1 MQLSPSIQMECMDEI
16 FDTTKLAHE
25 VFTSF
30 ISQCNGIRPDIQS
43 INELFRIIH
52 TLKALTKWMNFE
64 NPTIFFSYIEDVLYR
79 IRENTL
85 EQCEELKLWLLEA
98 QKNFEIFYE
107 LIKAEANPEE
117 LNRFSF
123 TLKRYANKDGI
134 DNIQSL
140 QSMRVLYV
148 EDDQAIQAPLAK
160 FLSRRVKELVLASD
174 GEEGIAQFHLH
185 RPDIVITDINMPK
198 MHGFKMAA
206 EIRKIDAD
214 VPIIATSAHNEKAFL
229 HQANL
234 YNINSYLVKPF
245 DFEDLEM
252 ELVYC
257 QI

>member
-1 MQLSPSIQMECMDEI
+1 MQLSSSIQMECMDEI

-117 LNRFSF
+117 LNHFTF
-123 TLKRYANKDGI
+123 TLKRYTLKDSS
-134 DNIQSL
+134 DNIQGL

-148 EDDQAIQAPLAK
+148 EDDHAIQAPLAK
-160 FLSRRVKELVLASD
+160 FLSRRVKELLLASD
-174 GEEGIAQFHLH
+174 EEDGI
-185 RPDIVITDINMPK
+185 V
-198 MHGFKMAA
+198 
-206 EIRKIDAD
+206 
-214 VPIIATSAHNEKAFL
+214 
-229 HQANL
+229 
-234 YNINSYLVKPF
+234 
-245 DFEDLEM
+245 
-252 ELVYC
+252 
-257 QI
+257 